1 MEKMDTSIGIDLG
14 GTNARAGLV
23 KDGQVIRS
31 ASVRIAGLATQDEVF
46 DRIYSCIDEV
56 MFGSEMTGTGAAGI
70 DNKGVSAVISGIG
83 IGVPSIVDAKKGIVY
98 DTVNIPSWKEVH
110 CKEILE
116 AKYRVPVWVNNDANC
131 FALGEKYYGA
141 GKDCDNL
148 VGVTI
153 GTGIGTGIV
162 LGGRIFNGA
171 HCGAGEIGYIA
182 YKDVHFEHYASG
194 QFFMHTFNRPGE
206 ELLKEAL
213 AGDKKAGEIFHQY
226 GQHLGHALL
235 AVLYAFDPEMI
246 VLGGSVSQAFPFFEK
261 GMWES
266 LQESLFPSSLK
277 DLKVLRSQVKDV
289 AILGAS
295 LLNKER
301 QLF

>member
-1 MEKMDTSIGIDLG
+1 MEKVNASIGIDLG
-14 GTNARAGLV
+14 GTNVRAGLV
-23 KDGQVIRS
+23 SDGQIVRT
-31 ASVRIAGLATQDEVF
+31 ASVRIAGLKTEEEVF
-46 DRIYSCIDEV
+46 DRIYSCIGEI
-56 MFGSEMTGTGAAGI
+56 MEGTGAKDVLANGMSGEGPG
-70 DNKGVSAVISGIG
+70 KFISGIG

-98 DTVNIPSWKEVH
+98 DTVNIPSWKEVP

-116 AKYRVPVWVNNDANC
+116 AKYSVPVWVNNDANC

-162 LGGRIFNGA
+162 IGGRLFNGA

-182 YKDVHFEHYASG
+182 YKDVHFEHYSSG
-194 QFFMHTFNRPGE
+194 QYFMNTHHRAGE
-206 ELLKEAL
+206 ELLKEAI
-213 AGDKKAGEIFHQY
+213 AGDTKAKDIFLQY
-226 GQHLGHALL
+226 GRHLGHALL
-235 AVLYAFDPEMI
+235 AILYAYDPEMI

-261 GMWES
+261 SMWES
-266 LQESLFPSSLK
+266 LQESLFPHALK
-277 DLKVLRSQVKDV
+277 DLKVVPSAIKDV

-295 LLNKER
+295 LLNKDR